1 MPHTYTATAPDRPAE
16 ALNAYDQGYDAGW
29 DGLYWFQNPHLLDG
43 EITTEAAGQ
52 WERGRHDGRR
62 DKRE

>member
-1 MPHTYTATAPDRPAE
+1 MGHVYTDTAPLVE
-16 ALNAYDQGYDAGW
+16 TQSAYDQGYDAGW
-29 DGLYWFQNPHLLDG
+29 DGLYWHQNPYRSGDELVSED
-43 EITTEAAGQ
+43 AKA